1 MGEDAA
7 QSQGSLSLE
16 EILEERA
23 ACEEDPAYFIEHYCW
38 IKDDKNWFPFRL
50 WGFQVELCDEAFI
63 HRLLIV
69 LKARQIGVSWIFLGV
84 LLWGAIFE
92 PGCLQLLF
100 SLKHKEA
107 KKLLGRLKGMYGR
120 LPRWLQA
127 DRVVVDNEAD
137 WALSNGSTIEAYP
150 ASGGDSN
157 NARRV
162 LVDEAD
168 LIPNLSELLDSLQ
181 PTIEDGDSS
190 LYMISRSNK
199 RLPQSTFKRMYRE
212 AKAGRSDWTPAF
224 YPFDARPDRGEAFHA
239 RQCRSAM
246 AKDANLDFVHSNY
259 PKTDAEALAPAT
271 GGKRLPHTHLLP
283 CYEESVPLA
292 KLPRGAPAI
301 PELRVY
307 KLPEEGRAYRAGADP
322 AEGLPGSNH
331 DDSALVI
338 VDKVTGEEV
347 AAAHGRWE
355 PKHVFPAVIDEV
367 CRWYMGCPVLVER
380 NNHGHTVLLALESC
394 ATETLCG
401 PDGRPGYAKSPAS
414 KAQLWSDA
422 WGEVVSRSR
431 DVSESVG
438 TEQQPPLPLI
448 RDFVSWS
455 QLSML
460 EAATC
465 KAPPGERDDV
475 ADGWGLAQKARTVE
489 PFGDIDIEVI

>member
-7 QSQGSLSLE
+7 QTYDGLSLD

-23 ACEEDPAYFIEHYCW
+23 ACEEDPAYFIHHYCW
-38 IKDDKNWFPFRL
+38 IKDDTNWIPFSL
-50 WGFQVELCDEAFI
+50 WDFQVELCDKAFVE
-63 HRLLIV
+63 RLLIV
-69 LKARQIGVSWIFLGV
+69 LKARQIGVSWIFLGI
-84 LLWGAIFE
+84 LLWGAVFE

-107 KKLLGRLKGMYGR
+107 KKLLKKLKGMYAR

-137 WALSNGSTIEAYP
+137 WELSNGSIIEAYP

-181 PTIEDGDSS
+181 PTIEDADSS

-199 RLPQSTFKRMYRE
+199 RLPRSTFKRMYRE
-212 AKAGRSDWTPAF
+212 AKAGRSDWKHAF
-224 YPFDARPDRGEAFHA
+224 YPYNARPDRDEAFHA

-259 PKTDAEALAPAT
+259 PKTDAEALAPPT

-283 CYEESVPLA
+283 CYEESTPLTE
-292 KLPRGAPAI
+292 LPQGAPAI
-301 PELRVY
+301 EGLRVY
-307 KLPEEGRAYRAGADP
+307 KLPEEGREYRAGADP
-322 AEGLPGSNH
+322 AEGLPGANH

-347 AAAHGRWE
+347 ATAHGRWE
-355 PKHVFPAVIDEV
+355 PGEVFPNI
-367 CRWYMGCPVLVER
+367 
-380 NNHGHTVLLALESC
+380 
-394 ATETLCG
+394 
-401 PDGRPGYAKSPAS
+401 
-414 KAQLWSDA
+414 
-422 WGEVVSRSR
+422 
-431 DVSESVG
+431 
-438 TEQQPPLPLI
+438 
-448 RDFVSWS
+448 
-455 QLSML
+455 
-460 EAATC
+460 
-465 KAPPGERDDV
+465 
-475 ADGWGLAQKARTVE
+475 AD
-489 PFGDIDIEVI
+489 